1 MAMVH
6 ASSLRLKP
14 RTGRFAATLLALMS
28 AGATCLVV
36 SALSYAVGRRIDPEM
51 AFLDPRR
58 AATIDEATIAQA
70 IGYALRSHEMNVA
83 VFIGDSACV
92 SGIDPKRLPFPAYNL
107 GTQRGV
113 GPSGFLITAEA
124 YLHGHPKPRAVVLAV
139 TPFCVETD
147 PTSLGSGEYSDRLES
162 AYGPELG
169 RSPIA
174 SAGFMA
180 KRGAVSLFAGADVR
194 DLPLLGHERE
204 TYRTREQETRAS
216 RGFFCLPG
224 THGKGQGV
232 PLERPERPVHAD
244 WDRGIKDMA
253 RVCAEDG
260 VVLLIRFMPI
270 AADVS
275 NARNWTQLEG
285 WARDLESTHANVRVA
300 RPIILPYDQSLM
312 WDSIHINADGAG
324 KFMPTVA
331 RDVQAALGRHDSSQ
345 RLAQEPADC
354 ESVSVRDP
362 DRR

>member
-1 MAMVH
+1 M
-6 ASSLRLKP
+6 
-14 RTGRFAATLLALMS
+14 
-28 AGATCLVV
+28 
-36 SALSYAVGRRIDPEM
+36 
-51 AFLDPRR
+51 
-58 AATIDEATIAQA
+58 
-70 IGYALRSHEMNVA
+70 
-83 VFIGDSACV
+83 FIGDSTCV
-92 SGIDPKRLPFPAYNL
+92 SGIDPKKLPFAAYNL

-147 PTSLGSGEYSDRLES
+147 PTSLGSGAYSGRLES

-169 RSPIA
+169 CSPLA

-180 KRGAVSLFAGADVR
+180 KRGTVSLFAGADVR

-204 TYRTREQETRAS
+204 TYRTREQEARAS

-244 WDRGIKDMA
+244 WDRGIEDMA
-253 RVCAEDG
+253 KACAEDG

-275 NARNWTQLEG
+275 NARDWTGLEG
-285 WARDLESTHANVRVA
+285 WARDLESTHANVRVPC
-300 RPIILPYDQSLM
+300 PIILPYDQSLM
-312 WDSIHINADGAG
+312 WDSIHINAAGVG
-324 KFMPTVA
+324 KFMPSLA
-331 RDVQAALGRHDSSQ
+331 RDVQAAFGRHEPFSRSARRGKDARGKCVGVALQ
-345 RLAQEPADC
+345 RREALCDKGNC
-354 ESVSVRDP
+354 R
-362 DRR
+362 